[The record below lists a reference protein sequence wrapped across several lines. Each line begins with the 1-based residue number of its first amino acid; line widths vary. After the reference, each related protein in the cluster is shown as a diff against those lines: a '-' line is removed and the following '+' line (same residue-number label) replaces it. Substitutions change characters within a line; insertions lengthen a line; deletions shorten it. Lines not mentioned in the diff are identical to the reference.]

1 MRSIFSMLISLVSL
15 TPTLSQG
22 KTNDTRVVVPLTTS
36 TDVTIDMRDRNDIE
50 VLKHYD
56 FQALFQDV
64 IHRLE
69 TADTSSS
76 VMPPSTAA
84 APTAPTIATT
94 AASDTTRQIDTIHA
108 ASSSPAT
115 TSTYSDSHEWETL
128 SGSSSSNNQEWHD
141 QSVDRFRTW
150 PYFNV
155 ELGTNNYLS
164 NGKFPDNENSLYS
177 VRPIG
182 SWYFSAN
189 SIERT
194 KVAGKFFIEWGMG
207 LNWYNF
213 KFQDNS
219 VRLMPDDNGV
229 NILADNSDFSF
240 KKSKLTASYL
250 NVSFVPVIDFS
261 GEGHRSRFWDTGH
274 SFRFGLGGYA
284 GYRLGGHTK
293 VLYKDSGD
301 RKKDKNS
308 DNLYLTNI
316 RYGLRLQLGFRS
328 TDLFFNYDLNSLF
341 VSGKGPSLNAFS
353 FGITL

>member
-1 MRSIFSMLISLVSL
+1 MRSIFSILISLVSL

-22 KTNDTRVVVPLTTS
+22 KGNDTRVVVPLTTS

-76 VMPPSTAA
+76 AMPATMQI
-84 APTAPTIATT
+84 APAPPTIATA
-94 AASDTTRQIDTIHA
+94 AASDTTRQADSIPA
-108 ASSSPAT
+108 NSSTPPTS
-115 TSTYSDSHEWETL
+115 STYSDSHEWETL
-128 SGSSSSNNQEWHD
+128 NGNTGSSHDWHD
-141 QSVDRFRTW
+141 HSVERFRTW

-164 NGKFPDNENSLYS
+164 NGKFPDNENALYS

-182 SWYFSAN
+182 SWSFSAN

-194 KVAGKFFIEWGMG
+194 KVAGKFFLEWGMG
-207 LNWYNF
+207 LSWYNF

-219 VRLMPDDNGV
+219 VRLMPDDTGV
-229 NILADNSDFSF
+229 NISTDDSDFTF

-261 GEGHRSRFWDTGH
+261 GEGHRSRFWDDGH
-274 SFRFGLGGYA
+274 SFRFGIGGYA

-293 VLYKDSGD
+293 TLYKDEGD

-308 DNLYLTNI
+308 DNLYLSNI

-328 TDLFFNYDLNSLF
+328 TDVFFNYDLNSLF